1 MEENKIFG
9 IEICKFCELDLG
21 EAYDLVKSNTNYLDD
36 ISKDTVKEIRVSDS
50 GNIYVLL
57 NNSELFKDGEIIN
70 TNVKTMG
77 FSYNSEIYSISNDK
91 KITHLTNNSSITRFI
106 DNYNSEY
113 KKILVDVL
121 AIIGLTNEGI
131 IKVYGTLV
139 CDIVNYE
146 MLIGNE
152 DLGYNI
158 DKEDYVVKKQGRI
171 LSLFRNV
178 DYTDSKD
185 TIKFSGKGKDYR
197 II

>member
-1 MEENKIFG
+1 MEYNKIFG
-9 IEICKFCELDLG
+9 IEIYKFCELDLG
-21 EAYDLVKSNTNYLDD
+21 KAYDLVKVNTNYLDD
-36 ISKDTVKEIRVSDS
+36 ISKDTVKEIKGSDS

-57 NNSELFKDGEIIN
+57 KNGKLFKDGDIIN

-77 FSYNSEIYSISNDK
+77 FSFNSEIYSISNDK
-91 KITHLTNNSSITRFI
+91 KITHLTGNDQRTRFI
-106 DNYNSEY
+106 DNSNCEY
-113 KKILVDVL
+113 RKIIVDVL

-131 IKVYGTLV
+131 IRVYGTLV
-139 CDIVNYE
+139 CDIVDYE

-152 DLGYNI
+152 DLGYNV

-185 TIKFSGKGKDYR
+185 TIKFSGKGKDYW